1 MDRMIDVKKILI
13 IFFLLI
19 LTPAIIL
26 ILPVKKIEC
35 KLSSSLE
42 CPETLVTALDSLQNQ
57 PLIITDFSNLIANL
71 DLPPGYTLS
80 NVSKSIPDTLKL
92 IFLEEKALFKITCLD
107 CEGELAIG
115 THRHLLSNSAGDEN
129 NTELSTFFISSNSQK
144 IIENNQIKPE
154 YFEPAKNLAESLYKL
169 GFVFQNGEW
178 VSQSEIRINL
188 NNYPVAIFSHD
199 QISKQIAALE
209 LILKGD
215 ALSQASAEITEIDLR
230 YNMPVLRT
238 RK

>member
-1 MDRMIDVKKILI
+1 MISIKKILI
-13 IFFLLI
+13 IFFLLF
-19 LTPAIIL
+19 LTPVIIL
-26 ILPVKKIEC
+26 ILPTKKIEC
-35 KLSSSLE
+35 KLTSGLE
-42 CPETLVTALDSLQNQ
+42 CPETLVTALNLWQGQ
-57 PLIITDFSNLIANL
+57 PLIIADFSNLITNL

-80 NVSKSIPDTLKL
+80 NVSKSIPSTLKL
-92 IFLEEKALFKITCLD
+92 IFLEETAIFKITCLD
-107 CEGELAIG
+107 CDGELAIG
-115 THRHLLSNSAGDEN
+115 THRHLLPNSTGDEN
-129 NTELSTFFISSNSQK
+129 NTKLPIFFISLNKQE
-144 IIENNQIKPE
+144 IIANNQIKSE
-154 YFEPAKNLAESLYKL
+154 YFEPTENLAESLYKL

-199 QISKQIAALE
+199 RVSKQIAILE

-215 ALSQASAEITEIDLR
+215 TLNQADTKITEIDLR